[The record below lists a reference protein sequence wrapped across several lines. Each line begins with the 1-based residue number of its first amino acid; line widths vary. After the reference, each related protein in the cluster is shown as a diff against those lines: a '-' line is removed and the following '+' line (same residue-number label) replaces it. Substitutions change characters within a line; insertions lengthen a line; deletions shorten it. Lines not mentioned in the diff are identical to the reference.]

1 MGLSSALYSGVSG
14 MAATSNAM
22 NVVGNN
28 IANSNTVGY
37 KASRTVF
44 ADLLSNQVSS
54 SGGMT
59 QVGTGVGMASVDSI
73 FSQGTFEN
81 TESNT
86 DLAIEGA
93 GFFILADGTTGTSVY
108 SRDGSF
114 HFNEIGQLV
123 NTEGFNVQG
132 YYLDDNGDPTG
143 DLTNIQV
150 DTDSYSPANATSGVT
165 LTTNLDGQSLELPGG
180 AAFDIDNPDDTSN
193 YAASLQVFDS
203 QGGTHLVTNYFRK
216 TAANEWE
223 YHTVVTGADVGSADD
238 FVEVGTGTLT
248 FDVNGRLT
256 HLGFDTDGDGTIDTA
271 DSTEYQSLYQADGV
285 TPVDPQP
292 IATTDALTWTNGS
305 AATLTIDFEFNMTQY
320 KSDSVVVSQVQDGF
334 GTGNL
339 VQLSID
345 EEGNII
351 GNYSSGEPRQL
362 ARIALAKFTNPGGLW
377 QEGGNLF
384 SETNAS
390 GVPIVGTVGSGVGSL
405 YTNSLEQSNVDL
417 AKEFVSMITI
427 QRAYQANSR
436 IITTTDEM
444 MNEMINLK
452 R

>member
-114 HFNEIGQLV
+114 HFDEIGQLV

-132 YYLDDNGDPTG
+132 YYLDENNDPTG

-165 LTTNLDGQSLELPGG
+165 LTTNLDAQSVALPGG

-193 YAASLQVFDS
+193 YAASLQVYDS
-203 QGGTHLVTNYFRK
+203 QGGTHLMTNYFRK
-216 TAANEWE
+216 TAANAWE
-223 YHTVVTGADVGSADD
+223 YHTVVSGADVGDPAD
-238 FVEVGTGTLT
+238 FVEVASGTLS
-248 FDVNGRLT
+248 FDVNGRLVQ
-256 HLGFDTDGDGTIDTA
+256 LDGNDV
-271 DSTEYQSLYQADGV
+271 YMADGV
-285 TPVDPQP
+285 TPVDPEP
-292 IATTDALTWTNGS
+292 VATTAGMTWVNGS
-305 AATLTIDFEFNMTQY
+305 DPTLPIEFAFNMTQY
-320 KSDSVVVSQVQDGF
+320 SSNSVVVSQVQDGF

-377 QEGGNLF
+377 QEGGNIF
-384 SETNAS
+384 SATNAS

>member
-54 SGGMT
+54 TGGST
-59 QVGTGVGMASVDSI
+59 QVGTGVGLASVDSI

-86 DLAIEGA
+86 DLAIEGS
-93 GFFILADGTTGTSVY
+93 GFFILGDSTTGTTSY

-114 HFNEIGQLV
+114 KFNNSGQLV
-123 NTEGFNVQG
+123 NTEGFIVQG
-132 YYLDDNGDPTG
+132 YYLDDNDDPTG

-150 DTDSYSPANATSGVT
+150 DTNSYSPANATTDVT
-165 LTTNLDGQSLELPGG
+165 LTTNLNAQSPALPGG
-180 AAFDIDNPDDTSN
+180 AAFDIVNPDDTSN

-203 QGGTHLVTNYFRK
+203 LGDTHLVTNYFRK
-216 TAANEWE
+216 TASNAWE
-223 YHTVVTGADVGSADD
+223 YHTAVAGADVGNAAE
-238 FVEVGTGTLT
+238 FVEVASGTLT
-248 FDVNGRLT
+248 FDVNGRLIQ
-256 HLGFDTDGDGTIDTA
+256 LDGNDI
-271 DSTEYQSLYQADGV
+271 YQADGV
-285 TPVDPQP
+285 TPVDPAP
-292 IATTDALTWTNGS
+292 VATTAALTWVNGS
-305 AATLTIDFEFNMTQY
+305 DATITTEFEFNMTQY
-320 KSDSVVVSQVQDGF
+320 SSNSVVVSQVQDGY

-339 VQLSID
+339 VQLAID

-351 GNYSSGEPRQL
+351 GNYSTGEPRQL
-362 ARIALAKFTNPGGLW
+362 ARIALAKFTNPAGLW
-377 QEGGNLF
+377 QDGGNLF
-384 SETNAS
+384 SATNAS
-390 GVPIVGTVGSGVGSL
+390 GVPIIGTVGSGVGSL

-417 AKEFVSMITI
+417 AQEFVNMITI

-444 MNEMINLK
+444 MNELINLK

>member
-14 MAATSNAM
+14 MAATANAM

-44 ADLLSNQVSS
+44 SDLLSNQVSS

-59 QVGTGVGMASVDSI
+59 QIGTGVGMASVDSI

-93 GFFILADGTTGTSVY
+93 GFFILGDSATGTAVY

-114 HFNEIGQLV
+114 HFDNTGQLV
-123 NTEGFNVQG
+123 NTEGLIVQG
-132 YYLDDNGDPTG
+132 YYLDLNNDPTG

-150 DTDSYSPANATSGVT
+150 DTNSYSPANATTAVT
-165 LTTNLDGQSLELPGG
+165 LTTNLDAQSVALPGG
-180 AAFDIDNPDDTSN
+180 AAFDVVNPADTSN

-203 QGGTHLVTNYFRK
+203 QGNTHLMTNYFRK
-216 TAANEWE
+216 TASNSWE
-223 YHTVVTGADVGSADD
+223 YHTVVAGSDVGDPAE
-238 FVEVGTGTLT
+238 FVEVASGTLT
-248 FDVNGRLT
+248 FDVNGRLIQ
-256 HLGFDTDGDGTIDTA
+256 LDGNDI
-271 DSTEYQSLYQADGV
+271 YQADGV
-285 TPVDPQP
+285 TPVDPRP
-292 IATTDALTWTNGS
+292 VSTTAALAWTNGS
-305 AATLTIDFEFNMTQY
+305 DATLPLEFAYNMTQY
-320 KSDSVVVSQVQDGF
+320 SSNSVVVSQVQDGY

-351 GNYSSGEPRQL
+351 GNYSTGEPRQL
-362 ARIALAKFTNPGGLW
+362 ARIALAKFTNPAGLW

-384 SETNAS
+384 SATNAS
-390 GVPIVGTVGSGVGSL
+390 GVPIIGTVGSGVGSL

-417 AKEFVSMITI
+417 AAEFVNMITI

>member
-14 MAATSNAM
+14 MASTSNAM
-22 NVVGNN
+22 NVIGNN

-44 ADLLSNQVSS
+44 ADLLSNQLSS
-54 SGGMT
+54 TGGMT
-59 QVGTGVGMASVDSI
+59 QVGTGVGLASVDSV

-93 GFFILADGTTGTSVY
+93 GFFILSEGTTGTSLY

-114 HFNEIGQLV
+114 HFDDTGQLV
-123 NTEGFNVQG
+123 NAEGLNVQG
-132 YYLDDNGDPTG
+132 YYLDENGAPKG
-143 DLTNIQV
+143 DLTNIEV
-150 DTDSYSPANATSGVT
+150 DTNSYSPANPTSNVT
-165 LTTNLDGQSLELPGG
+165 LTTNLDAQSVANPGG
-180 AAFDIDNPDDTSN
+180 AAFDIDNPGDTSN
-193 YAASLQVFDS
+193 WAASVQVYDS
-203 QGGTHLVTNYFRK
+203 QGGTHLLTNYFRK
-216 TAANEWE
+216 TDANEWE
-223 YHTVVTGADVGSADD
+223 YHTVVAGADVSNSTDE
-238 FVEVGTGTLT
+238 FLEVAHGNLS
-248 FDVNGRLT
+248 FDENGRLVN
-256 HLGFDTDGDGTIDTA
+256 LGGED
-271 DSTEYQSLYQADGV
+271 LYQGDGV
-285 TPVDPQP
+285 TPIEPQP
-292 IATTDALTWTNGS
+292 VATTDELRWANGS
-305 AATLTIDFEFNMTQY
+305 DPGLTLDFEFNMTQY
-320 KSDSVVVSQVQDGF
+320 SSESVVVSQVQDGY

-339 VQLSID
+339 VELSID
-345 EEGNII
+345 EEGNVI
-351 GNYSSGEPRQL
+351 GNYSSGEPRKL
-362 ARIALAKFTNPGGLW
+362 ARIALSKFTNPAGLW

-384 SETNAS
+384 SATDAS
-390 GVPIVGTVGSGVGSL
+390 GVPTVGTVGSGVGTL

-417 AKEFVSMITI
+417 AQEFVNMITI